1 MSLPP
6 IRERPPVL
14 PRHHHRAG
22 SRTGGLERAF
32 QALGRRWL
40 TTWPR
45 QAWDMPL
52 VLPSRRHTQI
62 VLGVG
67 TVVAL
72 VNLWII
78 LQADLDWVWA
88 DGRARLTIA
97 RSIIDNK
104 QPGFTQFG
112 NTWLPLHPAAM
123 LPFIWIDWAYRSGA
137 AGIGISVVSLVGTFY
152 YTHRF
157 VYVLTRSGAAAWVS
171 IIALALSPNFMFM
184 AGTPMSETP
193 FSALTMGAFYYL
205 VAWAK
210 EPAGNQR
217 ALTMAGIFV
226 GAGAMIRYEAWL
238 FVPAGVAFM
247 ILSRLDFSVA
257 TPTRDWQRRMEAELL
272 AFVSLAVFPIF
283 LFIVYNWL
291 IFGQP
296 NAFLANNETA
306 VAEQA
311 AGLNLEGNLR
321 NVTLNL
327 VYTVFDNVG
336 WLASGLTI
344 VGLVVYGLL
353 ARRIVPFLALLLPAC
368 SLAFFALSLYQGGS
382 VLRHDSVYEGFGL
395 LNARYGVIAV
405 PFAAAVIGV
414 LASFGRLPTI
424 IVISVIVVQFGAF
437 MTSPQPVITV
447 RDATQP
453 GYRHFEAT
461 ANLWNELYDGGDV
474 LLSLRDHAQMIPATR
489 LQLSDVMHEGVSQ
502 TTPNWEDTLRDP
514 ARYVRWIIIRTDGQ
528 GRLDDL
534 ISPILLERDFEQ
546 VGIVSLVGPTFTER
560 IYKRRIDP
568 LP

>member
-1 MSLPP
+1 MSAS
-6 IRERPPVL
+6 
-14 PRHHHRAG
+14 PRTRAYRGGGTRAG
-22 SRTGGLERAF
+22 GIERLL
-32 QALGRRWL
+32 QGLGRRWL
-40 TTWPR
+40 TNWPR

-52 VLPSRRHTQI
+52 AMPSRRQTPI
-62 VLGVG
+62 VLGVS
-67 TVVAL
+67 VIVAV

-137 AGIGISVVSLVGTFY
+137 AGILISVVSLVACFY

-157 VYVLTRSGAAAWVS
+157 VFVLTRSSSAAWVS

-193 FSALTMGAFYYL
+193 FAALTVGAFYYL
-205 VAWAK
+205 VVWARS
-210 EPAGNQR
+210 PAGDQR
-217 ALTMAGIFV
+217 ALTIAGLLV

-238 FVPAGVAFM
+238 FVPAGVVFM
-247 ILSRLDFSVA
+247 VVSRLDLSES
-257 TPTRDWQRRMEAELL
+257 PPSRDWQRRMEGELL
-272 AFVSLAVFPIF
+272 AFVSLSVFPIF

-291 IFGQP
+291 IFGAP
-296 NAFLANNETA
+296 DAFLRNNETA

-311 AGLNLEGNLR
+311 AGLNLTGNVK
-321 NVTLNL
+321 NVSLNL
-327 VYTVFDNVG
+327 FYTIFDNVG
-336 WLASGLTI
+336 WIASFLSLA
-344 VGLVVYGLL
+344 GLVVYG
-353 ARRIVPFLALLLPAC
+353 AVTRKVVPLLALLLPAT
-368 SLAFFALSLYQGGS
+368 SLAFFAVSLYQGGS
-382 VLRHDSVYEGFGL
+382 VLRHDAVYHGFGL

-405 PFAAAVIGV
+405 PFAAIAIGAF
-414 LASFGRLPTI
+414 ASFGRLPTI
-424 IVISVIVVQFGAF
+424 LAAILVVAQFGTF
-437 MTSPQPVITV
+437 ITSSQPVITV

-461 ANLWNELYDGGDV
+461 AERWNALYDGGDV
-474 LLSLRDHAQMIPATR
+474 LLSLRDHAQLIPATHLDLR
-489 LQLSDVMHEGVSQ
+489 DVMHEGVSQ
-502 TTPNWEDTLRDP
+502 TSPNWEDALRDP

-528 GRLDDL
+528 GKLDDL
-534 ISPILLERDFEQ
+534 ISPVLLERDFEE
-546 VGIVSLVGPTFTER
+546 VGRVSLTNPTFVER
-560 IYKRRIDP
+560 IYKRKVDP
-568 LP
+568 LQ